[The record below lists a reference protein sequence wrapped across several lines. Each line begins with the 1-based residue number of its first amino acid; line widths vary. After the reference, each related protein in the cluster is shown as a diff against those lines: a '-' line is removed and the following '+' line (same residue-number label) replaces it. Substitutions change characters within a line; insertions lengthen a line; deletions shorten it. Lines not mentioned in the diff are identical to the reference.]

1 MSQKTVIEA
10 TEDLV
15 KAVNA
20 VCDLA
25 LKGGGLA
32 AMDAVMTIRQA
43 FANSMVVDI
52 ASAAHPEIIPPG
64 QQFRS

>member
-1 MSQKTVIEA
+1 MAQKTVIEA

-32 AMDAVMTIRQA
+32 AMDSVITIRGA

-52 ASAAHPEIIPPG
+52 ANTPHPEIIPPG
-64 QQFRS
+64 QQFRG

>member
-1 MSQKTVIEA
+1 MAQKTVIEA

-32 AMDAVMTIRQA
+32 AMDSVIIIRQA
-43 FANSMVVDI
+43 FSNSMVVEI
-52 ASAAHPEIIPPG
+52 SNAQQPEIIQP
-64 QQFRS
+64 QNLR

>member
-1 MSQKTVIEA
+1 MAQKTVIEA

-32 AMDAVMTIRQA
+32 AMDAVITIRQA
-43 FANSMVVDI
+43 FSNSMVVEI
-52 ASAAHPEIIPPG
+52 STTPEIIPPG
-64 QQFRS
+64 SQFRG